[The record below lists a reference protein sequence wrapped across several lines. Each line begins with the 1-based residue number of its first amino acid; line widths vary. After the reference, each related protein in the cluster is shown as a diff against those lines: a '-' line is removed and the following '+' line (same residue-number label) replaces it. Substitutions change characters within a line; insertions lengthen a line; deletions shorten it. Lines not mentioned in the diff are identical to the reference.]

1 MGKRMLFV
9 AVVLLLVST
18 MAFAKVQGP
27 AGRPGS
33 QGGSQS
39 QGTYLN
45 VTHGV
50 VIAGGGSASFGGG
63 GSTSASQFMGTKGG
77 WASQTASSS
86 VSGGGILSRFCGVV
100 SSWFSGTAITCQ
112 TQTIPGGDSHGGP
125 PK

>member
-1 MGKRMLFV
+1 MGKRILFI
-9 AVVLLLVST
+9 AVVLSLVST

-27 AGRPGS
+27 GKPGS

-50 VIAGGGSASFGGG
+50 VIAGNGSASFGGG
-63 GSTSASQFMGTKGG
+63 GSTSANQFMGTKGG
-77 WASQTASSS
+77 WASQSASSS
-86 VSGGGILSRFCGVV
+86 VSGGGVLSRFCGFV
-100 SSWFSGTAITCQ
+100 SSFFSGTAITCQ
-112 TQTIPGGDSHGGP
+112 TQTLPGGDSHGGG